1 MKSACWRI
9 GSRSNGCS
17 ARCLGEPMS
26 GSRSWNMYGTSLCV
40 STSRTMCTKLLAG
53 KPKTVMSVMGFF
65 SIAIHPRGKLG
76 ELARKPRSPSAHEA
90 QELAPPE
97 RFFRLV
103 ERLFLRDADVLQK
116 VKIVALSDLA
126 QRAALA

>member
-9 GSRSNGCS
+9 GTRSNGCS

-26 GSRSWNMYGTSLCV
+26 GSRSWNVYCSSLCV

-53 KPKTVMSVMGFF
+53 KPKTVMSVMDF
-65 SIAIHPRGKLG
+65 SPLRFILGKLG
-76 ELARKPRSPSAHEA
+76 EFARKPRSPSAHEA

-97 RFFRLV
+97 RFFRLAQ
-103 ERLFLRDADVLQK
+103 RLFLRDADVLQK
-116 VKIVALSDLA
+116 VKIVAFGDLA